1 MTLGLM
7 SPSLPRSTR
16 HALLLPVASA
26 LLAGCA
32 TPKLAA
38 SDAMGPEISIHT
50 IPEGGDV
57 LLAGQSLGKAPIG
70 LPVHRTDKGLDLT
83 AKREAYF
90 ATQASL
96 DGPALFASGG
106 GEVWIALKPESMGE
120 ASGPLAPDSAVDLD
134 RAGVSTGKA
143 GHCDD
148 ALQFFTRALWLDPTL
163 ARVHKDRAHCLLKLH
178 RKDDAIGALGQ
189 YVIAAPDAPDV
200 PKVTA
205 EVAKLRANQDIDADW
220 SSAK

>member
-1 MTLGLM
+1 M
-7 SPSLPRSTR
+7 SRSLSRSTR
-16 HALLLPVASA
+16 SVLVLPVMAA
-26 LLAGCA
+26 LSSGCA
-32 TPKLAA
+32 TPKQAA
-38 SDAMGPEISIHT
+38 SEAMGPEVSIHT

-57 LLAGQSLGKAPIG
+57 LLAGQPLGKAPVA
-70 LPVHRTDKGLDLT
+70 LPVHRTDKSLDLT
-83 AKREAYF
+83 AKHEDYF
-90 ATQASL
+90 PTQASL
-96 DGPALFASGG
+96 DGPSLFASGG

-120 ASGPLAPDSAVDLD
+120 ASGPLVPESPVDLD
-134 RAGVSTGKA
+134 KAGVSTGKA

-148 ALQFFTRALWLDPTL
+148 ALQFFTRALLLDPTL

-205 EVAKLRANQDIDADW
+205 EVAKLRANQDIDANW
-220 SSAK
+220 GATK